1 MDSGTEQFTERLGV
15 VLERDGQT
23 RIAGRIFALLLA
35 SDTDRSLD
43 ELARMLEVS
52 KASVSTNVRTLE
64 QRGVVERVSHRGDR
78 RDYYRIAPDIFHR
91 TMEQR
96 LARWQRLH
104 DALAE
109 GRRGLRQASPSV
121 RRRLQEFEQGLD
133 SMMQAVTSALGE
145 WRAANGTLAHR
156 RRSS

>member
-1 MDSGTEQFTERLGV
+1 VDRGTEQFTERLGV
-15 VLERDGQT
+15 VLERDGQS

-35 SDTDRSLD
+35 SERDRSLD
-43 ELARMLEVS
+43 ELAGVLRVS
-52 KASVSTNVRTLE
+52 KASVSTNVRALE

-78 RDYYRIAPDIFHR
+78 RDYYRIVPDIFLK

-104 DALAE
+104 EALAE
-109 GRRGLRQASPSV
+109 GRRGLRPASPAV
-121 RRRLQEFEQGLD
+121 RRRLEDFEQGLD
-133 SMMQAVTSALGE
+133 SMVEAVTRALNR
-145 WRAANGTLAHR
+145 WRVAGTPAQ